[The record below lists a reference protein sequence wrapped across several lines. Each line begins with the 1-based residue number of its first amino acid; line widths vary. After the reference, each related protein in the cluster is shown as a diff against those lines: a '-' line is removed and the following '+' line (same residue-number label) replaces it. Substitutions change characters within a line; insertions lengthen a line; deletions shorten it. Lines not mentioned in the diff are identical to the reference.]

1 LEKKYFSQI
10 QETYPLIKLAQEYIL
25 RYIRFMKVNIS
36 KLSHHPKNQEI
47 YDLSSIEELMDSI
60 SEVGLLQPLIID
72 QHHQIISGNR
82 RFESIKRLRWEEVEV
97 HQRIIEEG
105 EEELLLIHY
114 NKQRIKSF
122 KELIKEYIILDK
134 YYRKGQGKRTDLTS
148 VKSNKGSSRD
158 LVSNE
163 LGISSSQLRRLVFIY
178 KNNPE
183 YIELLDKGILTI
195 NQSYLQIQREIKEKE
210 SKKPITSNSE
220 TFVKSNWRFYQKSS
234 NDMSELNDG
243 EVQTIFTSPPYWNK
257 RTYSEEKGLG
267 NEKTSE
273 AFVVHLSEH
282 LRDCKRVLKDRGS
295 FFLNLGDTF
304 YNGNLQNVPHRVILK
319 LQEQGWI
326 LRNTII
332 WSKTNPKPSSSKS
345 NLTPSYEFI
354 FHLVKT
360 MEYDYY
366 PTLTKLSDK
375 TKPSLPPRHRSLNG
389 DYSKSV
395 TPYLPNI
402 KGKNM
407 GDYWS
412 EDIVR
417 TSVSNQKL
425 NIQGEHPAPFPNEII
440 TLPILQTSKEFELV
454 LDPFMGSGTTGR
466 VCDKLERN
474 FVGYDLKLF

>member
-1 LEKKYFSQI
+1 
-10 QETYPLIKLAQEYIL
+10 
-25 RYIRFMKVNIS
+25 MKVKVS
-36 KLSHHPKNQEI
+36 SLTHHPKNKEI
-47 YDLSSIEELMDSI
+47 YNLSSIEELMESI
-60 SEVGLLQPLIID
+60 SEVGLLQSLIID
-72 QHHQIISGNR
+72 QHNQIISGNR
-82 RFESIKRLRWEEVEV
+82 RFESIKRLGWNEVEV
-97 HQRIIEEG
+97 IQREVKEE
-105 EEELLLIHY
+105 EEELLLIHF

-122 KELIKEYIILDK
+122 KELINEYLTLDNL
-134 YYRKGQGKRTDLTS
+134 YRKGQGKRTDLTS
-148 VKSNKGSSRD
+148 VKSNISSTRD
-158 LVSNE
+158 IVSKE
-163 LGISSSQLRRLVFIY
+163 MGISSSQLRRLVFIY
-178 KNNPE
+178 KNKPE

-195 NQSYLQIQREIKEKE
+195 NQSYLQIQREIKERE
-210 SKKPITSNSE
+210 SKKPSTSNSE
-220 TFVKSNWRFYQKSS
+220 TLIKSNWRFYQKSS
-234 NDMSELNDG
+234 NNMSELNDG

-257 RTYSEEKGLG
+257 RTYSEKKGLG
-267 NEKTSE
+267 NEKISE

-282 LRDCKRVLKDRGS
+282 LRDCKRVLKDKGS

-304 YNGNLQNVPHRVILK
+304 LNGNLQNVPHRVILK

-375 TKPSLPPRHRSLNG
+375 TKPSLPPRHRSING

-402 KGKNM
+402 NGKNM
-407 GDYWS
+407 GDFWN

-417 TSVSNQKL
+417 TSVANQKL

-466 VCDKLERN
+466 VCDNLGRD
-474 FVGYDLKLF
+474 FVGYDIKMF

>member
-1 LEKKYFSQI
+1 
-10 QETYPLIKLAQEYIL
+10 
-25 RYIRFMKVNIS
+25 MKVNLS
-36 KLSHHPKNQEI
+36 QLSHHPKNQDI

-82 RFESIKRLRWEEVEV
+82 RFESLKRLGWEDVEV
-97 HQRIIEEG
+97 HQRFIEEG

-122 KELIKEYIILDK
+122 KELINEYVILDK

-178 KNNPE
+178 KNKPE

-195 NQSYLQIQREIKEKE
+195 NQSYLQIQREIKERA
-210 SKKPITSNSE
+210 SKKTISSKSDSY
-220 TFVKSNWRFYQKSS
+220 VKSNWRFYKKSS
-234 NDMSELNDG
+234 NNMSELNDG

-282 LRDCKRVLKDRGS
+282 LRDCKRVLKDKGS

-332 WSKTNPKPSSSKS
+332 WSKTNPKPSSTKT

-375 TKPSLPPRHRSLNG
+375 TKPSLPPRHRSVNG

-395 TPYLPNI
+395 TPYLPNVN
-402 KGKNM
+402 GKNM
-407 GDYWS
+407 GDYWN

-417 TSVSNQKL
+417 TSVANQKL
-425 NIQGEHPAPFPNEII
+425 NIKGEHPAPFPNELI

-466 VCDKLERN
+466 VCDKLGRD
-474 FVGYDLKLF
+474 FVGYDLKEY